1 MQPLPGLHCGVTEG
15 EMVECNSDNLIKYL
29 NSVLTAKDIAELVA
43 KMVGESIAG
52 DKDLYV
58 VATETAVDATKLMIQ
73 LKKDE
78 IVEDLV
84 KKVIK
89 TMMDAAVQQVAAFAQ
104 ATSLPPRMAEVRAHE
119 AYVQA
124 IQSEAISESI
134 KYVDTSVDSQNYSH
148 SNLSINTSG
157 PAFHQLSYSAIHGAG
172 WW

>member
-1 MQPLPGLHCGVTEG
+1 
-15 EMVECNSDNLIKYL
+15 MVECNSDNLIKYL
-29 NSVLTAKDIAELVA
+29 NSVLTARDIAEIVA
-43 KMVGESIAG
+43 KMVAEAIVG

-58 VATETAVDATKLMIQ
+58 VATETAVDATRLAIE

-89 TMMDAAVQQVAAFAQ
+89 TMMDAAVQQVAAFAA

-124 IQSEAISESI
+124 IQSEAINESI